1 MAFNLL
7 VRLCSHTSSLD
18 CTTSIGDDK
27 SEGRSANGS
36 QNWAPPYDAVGLCP
50 QQANDAGAYGLAPPL
65 FEDRVTPPAEH
76 AAAKGSAGSTQVSIP
91 PHRLVRLAKDK
102 EIHALQGFL
111 YRRVL

>member
-76 AAAKGSAGSTQVSIP
+76 AAAKAPQAVLKSRYLRTGWCGWRKTKKSM
-91 PHRLVRLAKDK
+91 H
-102 EIHALQGFL
+102 
-111 YRRVL
+111 YRDFFTVGC